1 MLRVNALFFS
11 LMNIQ
16 YEESY
21 LFLSLVFICN
31 LNICAQRN
39 EILDKNIASLQV
51 VANNDWLSLPIIT
64 LNSNDFVNIS
74 FDDLTHEYHRYCY
87 KIEHCEADW
96 QTSSALFE
104 SDYIDGF
111 ASGNTIDDVQES
123 TNTVQLYTHYNIS
136 FPNNKCR
143 PKISGNYWVTIYDEN
158 DEKHVVCRAY
168 FMIVEPSMGVHLNVT
183 TNTDI
188 DINGKHQQ
196 VEMAVDYG
204 NNIVS
209 NPQTQIK
216 TVVMQNN
223 RWDNAVVNAR
233 PQYIKAN
240 GLQWIHC
247 KDFIFDGGNE
257 YRKFETLDVTHT
269 TMGLE
274 SINWDGHNYHA
285 WIWTDEPRPS
295 YIYDKDANGAFLIR
309 NSDNIDNDVNS
320 DYIITH
326 FRLKSPQIPY
336 PIYINGF
343 FTNDRFLPQYEMKWN
358 EKNQQYEGELLLKQ
372 GYYSYQYLMMKPEGK
387 LKPVP
392 SEGNFYQTENTYQ
405 ALIYF
410 KANGDRTDR
419 LVGYTF
425 GKWN

>member
-1 MLRVNALFFS
+1 MKKAIF
-11 LMNIQ
+11 
-16 YEESY
+16 
-21 LFLSLVFICN
+21 FLSLVLICN

-87 KIEHCEADW
+87 KIEHCETDW

-143 PKISGNYWVTIYDEN
+143 PKISGNYRVTIYDEN

-168 FMIVEPSMGVHLNVT
+168 FMIVEPSMAVQLNVT

-216 TVVMQNN
+216 TVVTQNN

-326 FRLKSPQIPY
+326 FRLKSPQTAD

>member
-1 MLRVNALFFS
+1 MKKAIF
-11 LMNIQ
+11 
-16 YEESY
+16 
-21 LFLSLVFICN
+21 FLSLVLICN

-143 PKISGNYWVTIYDEN
+143 PKISGNYRVTIYDEN

-168 FMIVEPSMGVHLNVT
+168 FMIVEPSMAVQLNVT

-216 TVVMQNN
+216 TIVMQNN

>member
-1 MLRVNALFFS
+1 MKKAIF
-11 LMNIQ
+11 
-16 YEESY
+16 
-21 LFLSLVFICN
+21 FLSLVFICN

-123 TNTVQLYTHYNIS
+123 TNTVQLYTHYSIT
-136 FPNNKCR
+136 FPNDKCR
-143 PKISGNYWVTIYDEN
+143 PKLSGNYRVTIYNEN

-168 FMIVEPSMGVHLNVT
+168 FMIVEPSMAVHLNVT

-216 TVVMQNN
+216 TVVMQNG
-223 RWDNAVVNAR
+223 RWDNAVINAH
-233 PQYIKAN
+233 PQYIKVN

-247 KDFIFDGGNE
+247 KDYIFDGGNE

-326 FRLKSPQIPY
+326 FRLKSPQTAD

>member
-1 MLRVNALFFS
+1 MKKAIF
-11 LMNIQ
+11 
-16 YEESY
+16 
-21 LFLSLVFICN
+21 FLSLVFICN

-123 TNTVQLYTHYNIS
+123 TNTVQLYTHYSIS
-136 FPNNKCR
+136 LPNNKCR
-143 PKISGNYWVTIYDEN
+143 PKISGNYRVTIYDEN

-168 FMIVEPSMGVHLNVT
+168 FMIVEPSMAVQLNVT

-188 DINGKHQQ
+188 EINGKHQQ

-216 TVVMQNN
+216 TVVMQNS
-223 RWDNAVVNAR
+223 RWDNAVINAR

-326 FRLKSPQIPY
+326 FRLKSPQTAD

-372 GYYSYQYLMMKPEGK
+372 GYYSYQYLMMNPEGK

>member
-1 MLRVNALFFS
+1 MKKAIF
-11 LMNIQ
+11 
-16 YEESY
+16 
-21 LFLSLVFICN
+21 FLSLVFICN

-51 VANNDWLSLPIIT
+51 VANKDWLSLPIIT

-111 ASGNTIDDVQES
+111 ASGNTIDDIQES

-143 PKISGNYWVTIYDEN
+143 PKISGNYRVTIYDEN

-216 TVVMQNN
+216 TVVMQNS

-309 NSDNIDNDVNS
+309 NSDNINNDVNS

-326 FRLKSPQIPY
+326 FRLKTPQIPY

-343 FTNDRFLPQYEMKWN
+343 FTNNRFLSQYEMKWN

>member
-1 MLRVNALFFS
+1 MKKAIF
-11 LMNIQ
+11 
-16 YEESY
+16 
-21 LFLSLVFICN
+21 FLSLVFICN

-143 PKISGNYWVTIYDEN
+143 PKISGNYRVTIYDEN

-216 TVVMQNN
+216 TVVMQNS
-223 RWDNAVVNAR
+223 RWDNAVINAR

-326 FRLKSPQIPY
+326 FRLKSPQTAD

-358 EKNQQYEGELLLKQ
+358 EKDQQYEGELLLKQ
-372 GYYSYQYLMMKPEGK
+372 GYYSYQYLLMKPEGK

>member
-1 MLRVNALFFS
+1 MKKAIF
-11 LMNIQ
+11 
-16 YEESY
+16 
-21 LFLSLVFICN
+21 FLSLVFICN

-39 EILDKNIASLQV
+39 EMLDKNIASLQV

-96 QTSSALFE
+96 QTSCALFE

-123 TNTVQLYTHYNIS
+123 TNTVQLYTHYKIS

-143 PKISGNYWVTIYDEN
+143 PKISGNYRVTIYDEN

-168 FMIVEPSMGVHLNVT
+168 FMIVEPSMAVQLNVT

-216 TVVMQNN
+216 TVVMQSN

-326 FRLKSPQIPY
+326 FRLKSPQIPH

>member
-1 MLRVNALFFS
+1 MKKAIF
-11 LMNIQ
+11 
-16 YEESY
+16 
-21 LFLSLVFICN
+21 FLSLVFICN
-31 LNICAQRN
+31 LNICAQHN

-51 VANNDWLSLPIIT
+51 VANNDWLSLPIIN

-87 KIEHCEADW
+87 KIEHCESNW
-96 QTSSALFE
+96 QTSSSLFE

-111 ASGNTIDDVQES
+111 ALGNTIDDVQES

-143 PKISGNYWVTIYDEN
+143 PKISGNYRVTIYDEN

-168 FMIVEPSMGVHLNVT
+168 FMIVEPSMAVQLNVT

-196 VEMAVDYG
+196 VEMAIDYG

-247 KDFIFDGGNE
+247 KDYIFDGGNE

-326 FRLKSPQIPY
+326 FRLKSPQTAD

>member
-1 MLRVNALFFS
+1 MKKAIF
-11 LMNIQ
+11 
-16 YEESY
+16 
-21 LFLSLVFICN
+21 FLSLVFICN

-123 TNTVQLYTHYNIS
+123 TNTVQLYTHYSIS
-136 FPNNKCR
+136 LPNNKCR
-143 PKISGNYWVTIYDEN
+143 PKISGNYRVTIYDEN

-168 FMIVEPSMGVHLNVT
+168 FMIVEPSMAVHLNVT

-216 TVVMQNN
+216 TVVMQNS
-223 RWDNAVVNAR
+223 RWDNAVINAH

-326 FRLKSPQIPY
+326 FRLKSPQTAD

-358 EKNQQYEGELLLKQ
+358 EKNKQYEGELLLKQ

-410 KANGDRTDR
+410 KANGNRTDR

>member
-1 MLRVNALFFS
+1 MKKAIF
-11 LMNIQ
+11 
-16 YEESY
+16 
-21 LFLSLVFICN
+21 FLSLVFICN

-39 EILDKNIASLQV
+39 EMLDKNIASLQV

-64 LNSNDFVNIS
+64 LNSNDFVNIR

-111 ASGNTIDDVQES
+111 ASGNTIDDVKES

-143 PKISGNYWVTIYDEN
+143 PKISGNYRVTIYDEN

-168 FMIVEPSMGVHLNVT
+168 FMIVEPSMAVHLNVT

-196 VEMAVDYG
+196 VEMAIDYG

-216 TVVMQNN
+216 TVVIQNN

-247 KDFIFDGGNE
+247 KDYIFDGGNE

-326 FRLKSPQIPY
+326 FRLKSPQTAD

>member
-1 MLRVNALFFS
+1 MKKAIF
-11 LMNIQ
+11 
-16 YEESY
+16 
-21 LFLSLVFICN
+21 FLSLVFICN

-39 EILDKNIASLQV
+39 EMLDKNIASLQV

-111 ASGNTIDDVQES
+111 VSGNTIDDVQES

-143 PKISGNYWVTIYDEN
+143 PKISGNYRVTIYDEN
-158 DEKHVVCRAY
+158 DEKHVICRAY
-168 FMIVEPSMGVHLNVT
+168 FMIVEPSMAVQLNVT

-196 VEMAVDYG
+196 VEMAIDYG

-326 FRLKSPQIPY
+326 FRLKSPQTAD

-392 SEGNFYQTENTYQ
+392 SEGNFCQTENTYQ

>member
-1 MLRVNALFFS
+1 MKKAIF
-11 LMNIQ
+11 
-16 YEESY
+16 
-21 LFLSLVFICN
+21 FLSLVFICN

-111 ASGNTIDDVQES
+111 ASGNTIDDVKES

-143 PKISGNYWVTIYDEN
+143 PKISGNYQVTIYDEN

-168 FMIVEPSMGVHLNVT
+168 FMIVEPSMAVQLNVT

-196 VEMAVDYG
+196 VEMAIDYG

-257 YRKFETLDVTHT
+257 YRKFEMLDVTHT

-295 YIYDKDANGAFLIR
+295 YIYDKDANGSFLIR

-326 FRLKSPQIPY
+326 FRLKTPQIPY

>member
-1 MLRVNALFFS
+1 MKKAIF
-11 LMNIQ
+11 
-16 YEESY
+16 
-21 LFLSLVFICN
+21 FLSLVFICN

-143 PKISGNYWVTIYDEN
+143 PKISGNYRVTIYDEN

-168 FMIVEPSMGVHLNVT
+168 FMIVEPSMAVQLNVT

-196 VEMAVDYG
+196 VEMAIDYG

-216 TVVMQNN
+216 TVVMQNG

-326 FRLKSPQIPY
+326 FRLKSPQTAD

-343 FTNDRFLPQYEMKWN
+343 FTNDRFLSQYEMKWN

>member
-1 MLRVNALFFS
+1 MKKAIF
-11 LMNIQ
+11 
-16 YEESY
+16 
-21 LFLSLVFICN
+21 FLSLVFICN

-64 LNSNDFVNIS
+64 LNSNDFVNIR

-143 PKISGNYWVTIYDEN
+143 PKISGNYRVTIYDEN

-168 FMIVEPSMGVHLNVT
+168 FMIVEPSMAVHLNVT

-216 TVVMQNN
+216 TVVMQNS
-223 RWDNAVVNAR
+223 RWDNAVLNAR

-247 KDFIFDGGNE
+247 KDYIFDGGNE

-326 FRLKSPQIPY
+326 FRLKTPQIPY

-419 LVGYTF
+419 LVGYAF

>member
-1 MLRVNALFFS
+1 MKKAIF
-11 LMNIQ
+11 
-16 YEESY
+16 
-21 LFLSLVFICN
+21 FLSLVFICN

-111 ASGNTIDDVQES
+111 ASDNTIDDVKES
-123 TNTVQLYTHYNIS
+123 TNTVQLYTHYSIT

-143 PKISGNYWVTIYDEN
+143 PKISGNYRVTIYDEN

-326 FRLKSPQIPY
+326 FRLKSPQTAD

-392 SEGNFYQTENTYQ
+392 SEGNFCQTENTYQ

>member
-1 MLRVNALFFS
+1 MKKAIF
-11 LMNIQ
+11 
-16 YEESY
+16 
-21 LFLSLVFICN
+21 FLSLVLICN

-143 PKISGNYWVTIYDEN
+143 PKISGNYRVTIYDEN

-168 FMIVEPSMGVHLNVT
+168 FMIVEPSMAVQLNVT

-204 NNIVS
+204 NNIIS

-247 KDFIFDGGNE
+247 KDYIFDGGNE

-326 FRLKSPQIPY
+326 FRLKSPQTAD

>member
-1 MLRVNALFFS
+1 MKKAIF
-11 LMNIQ
+11 
-16 YEESY
+16 
-21 LFLSLVFICN
+21 FLSLVFICN

-39 EILDKNIASLQV
+39 EILDKNIASFQV

-143 PKISGNYWVTIYDEN
+143 PKISGNYRVTIYDEN

-309 NSDNIDNDVNS
+309 NSDNIDNDINS

-326 FRLKSPQIPY
+326 FRLKTPQTAD

-392 SEGNFYQTENTYQ
+392 SEGNFCQTENTYQ
-405 ALIYF
+405 ALVYF
-410 KANGDRTDR
+410 KSNSDRTDR

>member
-1 MLRVNALFFS
+1 MKKAIF
-11 LMNIQ
+11 
-16 YEESY
+16 
-21 LFLSLVFICN
+21 FLSLVFICN

-111 ASGNTIDDVQES
+111 ASGNTIDDVKES

-143 PKISGNYWVTIYDEN
+143 PKISGNYRVTIYDEN

-168 FMIVEPSMGVHLNVT
+168 FMIVEPSMAVHLNVT

-216 TVVMQNN
+216 TVVMQNS
-223 RWDNAVVNAR
+223 RWDNAVINAH

-326 FRLKSPQIPY
+326 FRLKTPQIPY

>member
-1 MLRVNALFFS
+1 MKKAIF
-11 LMNIQ
+11 
-16 YEESY
+16 
-21 LFLSLVFICN
+21 FLSLVFICN

-123 TNTVQLYTHYNIS
+123 TNTVQLYTHYKIS

-143 PKISGNYWVTIYDEN
+143 PKISGNYRVTIYDEN
-158 DEKHVVCRAY
+158 NEKHVVCRAY

-223 RWDNAVVNAR
+223 RWDNAVINAR

-247 KDFIFDGGNE
+247 KDLIFDGGNE

-326 FRLKSPQIPY
+326 FRLKSPQTAD

>member
-1 MLRVNALFFS
+1 MKKAIF
-11 LMNIQ
+11 
-16 YEESY
+16 
-21 LFLSLVFICN
+21 FLSLVFICH

-143 PKISGNYWVTIYDEN
+143 PKISGNYRVTIYDEN

-216 TVVMQNN
+216 TVVMQNS
-223 RWDNAVVNAR
+223 RWDNAVINAH

-240 GLQWIHC
+240 GLLWIHC
-247 KDFIFDGGNE
+247 EDFIFDGGNE

-285 WIWTDEPRPS
+285 WIWIDEPRPS

-326 FRLKSPQIPY
+326 FRLKSPQKAD

>member
-1 MLRVNALFFS
+1 MKKAIF
-11 LMNIQ
+11 
-16 YEESY
+16 
-21 LFLSLVFICN
+21 FLSLVFICN
-31 LNICAQRN
+31 LNICAQHN

-51 VANNDWLSLPIIT
+51 VANNDWLSLPIIN

-87 KIEHCEADW
+87 KIEHCESNW
-96 QTSSALFE
+96 QTSSSLFE

-111 ASGNTIDDVQES
+111 ALGNTIDDVQES

-143 PKISGNYWVTIYDEN
+143 PKISGNYRVTIYDEN

-168 FMIVEPSMGVHLNVT
+168 FMIVEPSMAVQLNVT

-196 VEMAVDYG
+196 VEMAIDYG

-216 TVVMQNN
+216 TVVMQNG
-223 RWDNAVVNAR
+223 RWDNAVINAR

-326 FRLKSPQIPY
+326 FRLKSPQTAD

-358 EKNQQYEGELLLKQ
+358 EKNKQYEGELLLKQ

-410 KANGDRTDR
+410 KANGNRTDR

>member
-1 MLRVNALFFS
+1 MKKAIF
-11 LMNIQ
+11 
-16 YEESY
+16 
-21 LFLSLVFICN
+21 FLSLVFICN

-64 LNSNDFVNIS
+64 LNSHDFVNIS

-143 PKISGNYWVTIYDEN
+143 PKISGNYRVTIYDEN

-168 FMIVEPSMGVHLNVT
+168 FMIVEPSMAVQLNVT

-216 TVVMQNN
+216 TVVMQNS
-223 RWDNAVVNAR
+223 RWDNAVINAH

-247 KDFIFDGGNE
+247 KDYIFDGGNE

-326 FRLKSPQIPY
+326 FRLKSPQTAD

-358 EKNQQYEGELLLKQ
+358 EKNKQYEGELLLKQ

-410 KANGDRTDR
+410 KANGNRTDR

>member
-1 MLRVNALFFS
+1 MKKAIF
-11 LMNIQ
+11 
-16 YEESY
+16 
-21 LFLSLVFICN
+21 FLSLVFICN

-143 PKISGNYWVTIYDEN
+143 PKISGNYRVTIYDEN
-158 DEKHVVCRAY
+158 DEKHVICRAY
-168 FMIVEPSMGVHLNVT
+168 FMIVEPSMAVQLNVT

-216 TVVMQNN
+216 TVVMQNS
-223 RWDNAVVNAR
+223 RWDNAVINAH

>member
-1 MLRVNALFFS
+1 MKKAIF
-11 LMNIQ
+11 
-16 YEESY
+16 
-21 LFLSLVFICN
+21 FLSLVFICN

-87 KIEHCEADW
+87 KIEHCETDW

-143 PKISGNYWVTIYDEN
+143 PKISGNYRVTIYDEN

-216 TVVMQNN
+216 TVVTQNN

-247 KDFIFDGGNE
+247 KDYIFDGGNE

-326 FRLKSPQIPY
+326 FRLKSPQTAD

>member
-1 MLRVNALFFS
+1 MKKAIF
-11 LMNIQ
+11 
-16 YEESY
+16 
-21 LFLSLVFICN
+21 FLSLVFICN

-143 PKISGNYWVTIYDEN
+143 PKISGNYRVTIYDEN

-223 RWDNAVVNAR
+223 RWDNAVVNAH

-247 KDFIFDGGNE
+247 KDYIFDGGNE

-326 FRLKSPQIPY
+326 FRLKTPQIPY

>member
-1 MLRVNALFFS
+1 MKKAIF
-11 LMNIQ
+11 
-16 YEESY
+16 
-21 LFLSLVFICN
+21 FLSLVFICN

-51 VANNDWLSLPIIT
+51 VANNDWFSLPIIT

-111 ASGNTIDDVQES
+111 ASDNTIDDVKES
-123 TNTVQLYTHYNIS
+123 TNTVQLYTHYKIS

-143 PKISGNYWVTIYDEN
+143 PKISGNYRVTIYDEN

-309 NSDNIDNDVNS
+309 NSDNIDNDINS

-326 FRLKSPQIPY
+326 FRLKTPQTAD

-392 SEGNFYQTENTYQ
+392 SEGNFCQTENTYQ
-405 ALIYF
+405 ALVYF
-410 KANGDRTDR
+410 KSNSDRTDR

>member
-1 MLRVNALFFS
+1 MKKAIF
-11 LMNIQ
+11 
-16 YEESY
+16 
-21 LFLSLVFICN
+21 FLSLVFICN

-143 PKISGNYWVTIYDEN
+143 PKISGNYRVTIYDEN

-168 FMIVEPSMGVHLNVT
+168 FMIVEPSMAVQLNVT

-196 VEMAVDYG
+196 VEMAIDYG

-216 TVVMQNN
+216 TVVMQNG

-247 KDFIFDGGNE
+247 KDYIFDGGNE

-326 FRLKSPQIPY
+326 FRLKSPQTAD

>member
-1 MLRVNALFFS
+1 MKKAIF
-11 LMNIQ
+11 
-16 YEESY
+16 
-21 LFLSLVFICN
+21 FLSLVFICN
-31 LNICAQRN
+31 LNICAQHN

-87 KIEHCEADW
+87 KIEHCESNW
-96 QTSSALFE
+96 QTSSSLFE

-111 ASGNTIDDVQES
+111 ALGNTIDDVQES

-143 PKISGNYWVTIYDEN
+143 PKISGNYRVTIYDEN

-168 FMIVEPSMGVHLNVT
+168 FMIVEPSMAVQLNVT

-196 VEMAVDYG
+196 VEMAIDYG

-216 TVVMQNN
+216 TVVMQNS
-223 RWDNAVVNAR
+223 RWDNAVINAH

-247 KDFIFDGGNE
+247 KDYIFDGGNE

-326 FRLKSPQIPY
+326 FRLKTPQTAD

>member
-1 MLRVNALFFS
+1 MKKAIF
-11 LMNIQ
+11 
-16 YEESY
+16 
-21 LFLSLVFICN
+21 FLSLVFICN

-123 TNTVQLYTHYNIS
+123 TNTVQLYTHYKIS

-143 PKISGNYWVTIYDEN
+143 PKISGNYRVTIYDEN

-188 DINGKHQQ
+188 DINGKYQQ
-196 VEMAVDYG
+196 IEMAIDYG

-216 TVVMQNN
+216 TVVMQNS
-223 RWDNAVVNAR
+223 RWDNAVINAH

-326 FRLKSPQIPY
+326 FRLKTPQIPY

-358 EKNQQYEGELLLKQ
+358 EKNLQYEGELLLKQ

-387 LKPVP
+387 LTPVP

>member
-1 MLRVNALFFS
+1 MKKAIF
-11 LMNIQ
+11 
-16 YEESY
+16 
-21 LFLSLVFICN
+21 FLSLVFICN

-143 PKISGNYWVTIYDEN
+143 PKISGNYRVTIYDEN

-326 FRLKSPQIPY
+326 FRLKTPQIPY

>member
-1 MLRVNALFFS
+1 MKKAIF
-11 LMNIQ
+11 
-16 YEESY
+16 
-21 LFLSLVFICN
+21 FLSLVFICN

-143 PKISGNYWVTIYDEN
+143 PKISGNYRVTIYDEN

-223 RWDNAVVNAR
+223 RWDNAVINAR

-247 KDFIFDGGNE
+247 KDYIFDGGNE

-326 FRLKSPQIPY
+326 FRLKSPQTAD

-405 ALIYF
+405 ALVYF

>member
-1 MLRVNALFFS
+1 MKKAIF
-11 LMNIQ
+11 
-16 YEESY
+16 
-21 LFLSLVFICN
+21 FLSLVFICN

-64 LNSNDFVNIS
+64 LNSNDFINIS
-74 FDDLTHEYHRYCY
+74 FDNLTHEYHRYCY

-143 PKISGNYWVTIYDEN
+143 PKISGNYRVTIYDEN

-188 DINGKHQQ
+188 DINGKYQQ
-196 VEMAVDYG
+196 IEMAVDYG

-216 TVVMQNN
+216 TVVMQNS
-223 RWDNAVVNAR
+223 RWDNAVINAH

-247 KDFIFDGGNE
+247 KDYIFDGGNE

-309 NSDNIDNDVNS
+309 NSDNINNDVNS

-326 FRLKSPQIPY
+326 FRLKTPQIPY

-343 FTNDRFLPQYEMKWN
+343 FTNNRFLSQYEMKWN

-392 SEGNFYQTENTYQ
+392 SEGNFCQTENTYQ

>member
-1 MLRVNALFFS
+1 MKKAIF
-11 LMNIQ
+11 
-16 YEESY
+16 
-21 LFLSLVFICN
+21 FLSLVFICN

-123 TNTVQLYTHYNIS
+123 TNTVPLYTHYNIS

-143 PKISGNYWVTIYDEN
+143 PKISGNYRVTIYDEN

-216 TVVMQNN
+216 TVVMQNS

-233 PQYIKAN
+233 PQYIKVN

-247 KDFIFDGGNE
+247 KDYIFDGGNE

-326 FRLKSPQIPY
+326 FRLKSPQTAD

-387 LKPVP
+387 LTPVP

>member
-1 MLRVNALFFS
+1 MKKAIF
-11 LMNIQ
+11 
-16 YEESY
+16 
-21 LFLSLVFICN
+21 FLSLVFICN

-39 EILDKNIASLQV
+39 EILDKNIASFQV

-123 TNTVQLYTHYNIS
+123 TNTVQLYTHYKIS

-143 PKISGNYWVTIYDEN
+143 PKISGNYRVTIYDEN

-309 NSDNIDNDVNS
+309 NSDNIDNDINS

-326 FRLKSPQIPY
+326 FRLKTPQTAD

>member
-1 MLRVNALFFS
+1 MKKAIF
-11 LMNIQ
+11 
-16 YEESY
+16 
-21 LFLSLVFICN
+21 FLSLVFICN

-51 VANNDWLSLPIIT
+51 VANKDWLSLPIIT
-64 LNSNDFVNIS
+64 LNSNDFVNIR

-123 TNTVQLYTHYNIS
+123 TNPVQLYTHYNIS

-143 PKISGNYWVTIYDEN
+143 PKISGNYRVTIYDEN

-168 FMIVEPSMGVHLNVT
+168 FMIVEPSMAVHLNVT

-216 TVVMQNN
+216 TVVMQNS
-223 RWDNAVVNAR
+223 RWDNAVINAR

-326 FRLKSPQIPY
+326 FRLKSPQTAD

-410 KANGDRTDR
+410 KANGNRTDR

>member
-1 MLRVNALFFS
+1 MKKAIF
-11 LMNIQ
+11 
-16 YEESY
+16 
-21 LFLSLVFICN
+21 FLSLVFICN

-143 PKISGNYWVTIYDEN
+143 PKISGNYRVTIYDEN

-216 TVVMQNN
+216 TVVMQNS
-223 RWDNAVVNAR
+223 RWDNAVINAH

-326 FRLKSPQIPY
+326 FRLKSPQTAD

>member
-1 MLRVNALFFS
+1 MKKAIF
-11 LMNIQ
+11 
-16 YEESY
+16 
-21 LFLSLVFICN
+21 FLSLVFICN

-51 VANNDWLSLPIIT
+51 VANNDWLSLPVIT

-123 TNTVQLYTHYNIS
+123 TNTVQLYTHYSIT
-136 FPNNKCR
+136 FPNDKCR
-143 PKISGNYWVTIYDEN
+143 PKLSGNYRVTIYEEN
-158 DEKHVVCRAY
+158 DEKHVICRAY
-168 FMIVEPSMGVHLNVT
+168 FMIVEPSMALHLNVT

-188 DINGKHQQ
+188 DINSKHQQ
-196 VEMAVDYG
+196 VEMAIDYG

-216 TVVMQNN
+216 TVVMQNG
-223 RWDNAVVNAR
+223 RWDNAVINAR

-309 NSDNIDNDVNS
+309 NSDNIDNDINS

-326 FRLKSPQIPY
+326 FRLKTPQTAD

-392 SEGNFYQTENTYQ
+392 SEGNFCQTENTYQ
-405 ALIYF
+405 ALVYF
-410 KANGDRTDR
+410 KSNSDRTDR

>member
-1 MLRVNALFFS
+1 MKKAIF
-11 LMNIQ
+11 
-16 YEESY
+16 
-21 LFLSLVFICN
+21 FLSLVFICN

-123 TNTVQLYTHYNIS
+123 INTVQLYTHYNIS
-136 FPNNKCR
+136 LPNNKCR
-143 PKISGNYWVTIYDEN
+143 PKISGNYRVTIYDEN

-168 FMIVEPSMGVHLNVT
+168 FMIVEPSMAVHLNVT

-196 VEMAVDYG
+196 VEMAIDYG

-216 TVVMQNN
+216 TVVMQNG

-247 KDFIFDGGNE
+247 KDLIFDGGNE

-285 WIWTDEPRPS
+285 WIWIDEPRPS

-326 FRLKSPQIPY
+326 FRLKSPQTAD

-392 SEGNFYQTENTYQ
+392 SEGNFFQTENTYQ
-405 ALIYF
+405 ALVYF